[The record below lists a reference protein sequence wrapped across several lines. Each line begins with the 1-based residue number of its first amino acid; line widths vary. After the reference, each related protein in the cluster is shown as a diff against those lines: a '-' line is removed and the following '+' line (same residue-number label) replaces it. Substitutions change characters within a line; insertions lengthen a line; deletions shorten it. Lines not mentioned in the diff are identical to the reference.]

1 MDHGG
6 ISKSNQYYYL
16 ISTKGSWDVT
26 VRTQEKIDF
35 SQKEEE
41 KNQWRRQE
49 DKIKKKG
56 RLVIKYA

>member
-41 KNQWRRQE
+41 KNQ
-49 DKIKKKG
+49 
-56 RLVIKYA
+56 